1 MFSNA
6 AHQADGEKMPSN
18 EIFVGLY
25 SLLVNS
31 QNILIM

>member
-25 SLLVNS
+25 SLVNS
-31 QNILIM
+31 KNILIM